1 MLHGNV
7 PSWREFITIISS
19 ILAVVL
25 TSPFLQIKRNSDLE
39 LGFVI
44 WEYYSKVRWKC
55 VFFLPHSNCNIC
67 QTSHLIWTVINNVLC
82 IWEYAKK
89 KKKKISPI
97 PTKLWF
103 LQASKSA
110 ARDSTSFNPSFCVNL
125 SYTPESPYIYP
136 KTFQRSSTTTSPQWD
151 IKMDP
156 IKTGQGRQLAITLLS
171 SITHTKKLN
180 TLHFTSFLLKSASK
194 PWNFFFRPGEK
205 SFFFCYFNLMHWDK
219 QRCCE
224 VHLPFM
230 QCI

>member
-7 PSWREFITIISS
+7 PSWREFITIISSSS

-89 KKKKISPI
+89 KKKKKSVPY
-97 PTKLWF
+97 
-103 LQASKSA
+103 LQSCGFY
-110 ARDSTSFNPSFCVNL
+110 RPPNL
-125 SYTPESPYIYP
+125 LPE
-136 KTFQRSSTTTSPQWD
+136 
-151 IKMDP
+151 
-156 IKTGQGRQLAITLLS
+156 
-171 SITHTKKLN
+171 
-180 TLHFTSFLLKSASK
+180 TLHLSIHHSMLTWATPLRVHTFTLKHFKGLAQPLLHNGILK
-194 PWNFFFRPGEK
+194 WT
-205 SFFFCYFNLMHWDK
+205 L
-219 QRCCE
+219 
-224 VHLPFM
+224 
-230 QCI
+230 

>member
-1 MLHGNV
+1 MCYVYENML
-7 PSWREFITIISS
+7 
-19 ILAVVL
+19 
-25 TSPFLQIKRNSDLE
+25 
-39 LGFVI
+39 
-44 WEYYSKVRWKC
+44 
-55 VFFLPHSNCNIC
+55 
-67 QTSHLIWTVINNVLC
+67 
-82 IWEYAKK
+82 KK

-194 PWNFFFRPGEK
+194 PWNFFFRPGGK
-205 SFFFCYFNLMHWDK
+205 SFFFFVTLIWCIEINKDVVRSISLSCSVSNTVRETWK
-219 QRCCE
+219 QT
-224 VHLPFM
+224 
-230 QCI
+230 